1 MVKYLFSFCAV
12 VIGLAAST
20 QAIVIDYD
28 GSVPPDALT
37 PDPLSFIVFSG
48 TGYQINN
55 GELTLTTA
63 YNRGIWFGNGNHTGT
78 YNVPWQVGTASE
90 GNYLRLRAKLTPGS
104 TEWSMYLYDRTY
116 SVGFGFYNDE
126 LTWGHAGGGGSMP
139 FDPTAYHVFEIWSK
153 DGIVTYRLDE
163 SQVVYHGPAS
173 ASSFSTGIF
182 VIGDGS
188 GSDIS
193 GVGSM
198 VVDEMLYI
206 SGPQFE
212 IPEPATAML
221 VGLMGLAMMNRRRR

>member
-1 MVKYLFSFCAV
+1 LVKYLFSFCAIV
-12 VIGLAAST
+12 VGFATAA

-28 GSVPPDALT
+28 GSVPPNALS
-37 PDPLSFIVFSG
+37 PNPLSFIIFSG
-48 TGYQINN
+48 TSYQISN
-55 GELTLTTA
+55 GELTLSTA

-116 SVGFGFYNDE
+116 SVGFGINDNE
-126 LTWGHAGGGGSMP
+126 LTWGHANGGGSMP

-163 SQVVYHGPAS
+163 SQVLYQGPAVPL
-173 ASSFSTGIF
+173 SFGTGIF

-206 SGPQFE
+206 SQPQFE
-212 IPEPATAML
+212 IPEPASAAL
-221 VGLMGLAMMNRRRR
+221 IGLAGIAMIARRRR